1 MSARDAWNKSIIEA
15 FRANEGRV
23 GGRFEGRLL
32 LLLHH
37 TGAKTRLPR
46 LNPLAYMMDSER
58 YVLIASKGGAPIH
71 PDWYYNLLTH
81 PNVTVETGT
90 ETFEAVAML
99 SSEPERTRLFDEM
112 AARNPVFITYK
123 RKTTRTFPVFTLTR
137 KS

>member
-1 MSARDAWNKSIIEA
+1 MSERDAWNKSIIEE

-37 TGAKTRLPR
+37 KGAKTGLPR
-46 LNPLAYMMDSER
+46 LNPLAYMMDGER
-58 YVLIASKGGAPIH
+58 YVLIASKGGAPTH

-81 PNVTVETGT
+81 PNVTIETGT
-90 ETFEAVAML
+90 ETFEAVAEL
-99 SSEPERTRLFDEM
+99 ASESERTRLFDEM
-112 AARNPVFITYK
+112 ATRNPVFTTYK
-123 RKTTRTFPVFTLTR
+123 SKTTRTIPVFTLTR